1 MRASSL
7 GLPAAALIAA
17 LHLVPAFGGPLQDA
31 MATYQ
36 SGDFAAARHMLTPM
50 AEAGDAEA
58 ADTLY
63 HIYRYGKGTDIDYGQ
78 ALAWGRKG
86 AAEGSADAED
96 GVADAY
102 ALGLG
107 VPQDITQ
114 GEQWLQKAAADGS
127 AEAELWLAKRYLEG
141 SGVERDEKRG
151 LAYLHAAAGQGSAR
165 ALTALGDLASL
176 GADGVPEDGV
186 AAEHWYELAAQ
197 QGETLAEEALY
208 SLYSPPSI
216 MMSLPRMRPP
226 ADPVTAAMWEVL
238 ATTTGCNK
246 GKQLSPTLPDLAQLS
261 PTDLAKAKQLAADW
275 VRAHPMVNRSQY
287 DNDGNCGVSTVDDAP
302 VVDLHKVMQANAA
315 QWGGLW
321 CSWYLTMEL
330 HAEDRACGV
339 PRSSGGRVIEDE
351 LSKMQNFLASRSAVP
366 IAPRD
371 LDRYRDQVLN
381 DILSKVR
388 KIGGEAEMC
397 KDAAVKDWQYPAMAP
412 VLKRSYDSLL
422 SQSSVSSSKDG
433 CFI

>member
-1 MRASSL
+1 
-7 GLPAAALIAA
+7 
-17 LHLVPAFGGPLQDA
+17 
-31 MATYQ
+31 
-36 SGDFAAARHMLTPM
+36 
-50 AEAGDAEA
+50 
-58 ADTLY
+58 
-63 HIYRYGKGTDIDYGQ
+63 
-78 ALAWGRKG
+78 
-86 AAEGSADAED
+86 
-96 GVADAY
+96 
-102 ALGLG
+102 LGLG
-107 VPQDITQ
+107 VPQEITQ

-141 SGVERDEKRG
+141 GGVERDEKRG
-151 LAYLHAAAGQGSAR
+151 LAYLHAAAGRGSAR

-176 GADGVPEDGV
+176 GADSVPEDGV

-197 QGETLAEEALY
+197 QGDTLAEEALY
-208 SLYSPPSI
+208 SLYSPPDI
-216 MMSLPRMRPP
+216 MLGLPRVRPP

-246 GKQLSPTLPDLAQLS
+246 GKQLSRTQPDLAQLS
-261 PTDLAKAKQLAADW
+261 PTNLAKAEQLAADW

-287 DNDGNCGVSTVDDAP
+287 DNDGDCGVSTVDDAP

-339 PRSSGGRVIEDE
+339 PRSAGGRVVEDE

-371 LDRYRDQVLN
+371 LDRYRDQILN

-388 KIGGEAEMC
+388 KIEGQGGMCGEAVARE
-397 KDAAVKDWQYPAMAP
+397 WQSLAMAP
-412 VLKRSYDSLL
+412 MFKQDYDRLL
-422 SQSSVSSSKDG
+422 SQSSMPSTG
-433 CFI
+433 ACFL